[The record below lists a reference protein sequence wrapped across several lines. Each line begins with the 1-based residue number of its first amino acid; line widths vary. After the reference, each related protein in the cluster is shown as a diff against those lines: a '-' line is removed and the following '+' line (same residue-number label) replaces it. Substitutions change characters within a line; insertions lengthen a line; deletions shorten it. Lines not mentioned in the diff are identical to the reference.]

1 MHFTGTQHL
10 HEIENIMQE
19 IPNFLPKGHGGTV
32 LKKEMEDCI
41 RGQPPPNSYK
51 EMMSALTAGIDYK
64 PLGERVS
71 RYLKES
77 EGKAVSYR
85 NEKHKAV
92 FEEITAKMDKQNY
105 ALLSALYLLTADY
118 RLWKIMKHHTQKNGV
133 DFAGVSLKGIHE
145 NGYTL
150 YCVAKDLYLGTKHLS
165 VSDLADTELIRPQ
178 IFMLVCNAM
187 AVRRFGMK
195 AIQLAERRE
204 NP

>member
-1 MHFTGTQHL
+1 MHFTGTKHL

-32 LKKEMEDCI
+32 LKKEMEDYI
-41 RGQPPPNSYK
+41 RGQPPPDSYE
-51 EMMSALTAGIDYK
+51 EMMSALMVGIGYK

-71 RYLKES
+71 RYLEES

-92 FEEITAKMDKQNY
+92 FEEITAKMDKKNY
-105 ALLSALYLLTADY
+105 ALLSALYLLTADH
-118 RLWKIMKHHTQKNGV
+118 RLWKIMKHHTQKNEV
-133 DFAGVSLKGIHE
+133 DFQNVSLKGIHE

-165 VSDLADTELIRPQ
+165 VSDLSDTDLIRPQ
-178 IFMLVCNAM
+178 MFAMICNAM
-187 AVRRFGMK
+187 AVRRFGLK

-204 NP
+204 NL

>member
-1 MHFTGTQHL
+1 MHFTGTKHL

-19 IPNFLPKGHGGTV
+19 IPNFLPKGNGGTV
-32 LKKEMEDCI
+32 LKKEMEDYI
-41 RGQPPPNSYK
+41 RGQPPPDNYE
-51 EMMSALTAGIDYK
+51 EMMSALMAGIGYK

-85 NEKHKAV
+85 NDKHKEV

-118 RLWKIMKHHTQKNGV
+118 RLWKIMKHHVQKNAV

-195 AIQLAERRE
+195 AVRLVERRE
-204 NP
+204 NS

>member
-1 MHFTGTQHL
+1 MHFTGTKHL

-32 LKKEMEDCI
+32 LKKEMEDYI
-41 RGQPPPNSYK
+41 RGQPPPDSYE
-51 EMMSALTAGIDYK
+51 EMMSALMAGIGYK
-64 PLGERVS
+64 SLGERVS
-71 RYLKES
+71 RYLEES

-118 RLWKIMKHHTQKNGV
+118 RLWKIMKHHVQKNAV

-195 AIQLAERRE
+195 AVRLAERRE

>member
-1 MHFTGTQHL
+1 MHFTGTKYL
-10 HEIENIMQE
+10 HEIENIMQG
-19 IPNFLPKGHGGTV
+19 IPNFSPRGHGGTV
-32 LKKEMEDCI
+32 LGKKMEDYI
-41 RGQPPPNSYK
+41 RGQPPPDSYEK
-51 EMMSALTAGIDYK
+51 MMSALMAGIRCQ
-64 PLGERVS
+64 PLGERLS

-92 FEEITAKMDKQNY
+92 FEEITAKMDKQNF

-118 RLWKIMKHHTQKNGV
+118 GLWKIMKQHIQKNKV
-133 DFAGVSLKGIHE
+133 DFADVSLKGIHE

-178 IFMLVCNAM
+178 MFMLVCNAM

-195 AIQLAERRE
+195 AIRLAERGE
-204 NP
+204 NS

>member
-1 MHFTGTQHL
+1 MYFTGTKYL

-19 IPNFLPKGHGGTV
+19 IPNFSPRGHGGTV
-32 LKKEMEDCI
+32 LGKEMEDYI
-41 RGQPPPNSYK
+41 RGQPPPDSYEK
-51 EMMSALTAGIDYK
+51 MMSTLMAGIRYQ
-64 PLGERVS
+64 PLGERLS

-92 FEEITAKMDKQNY
+92 FEEITAKMDKQNF
-105 ALLSALYLLTADY
+105 ALLSALYLLTADH
-118 RLWKIMKHHTQKNGV
+118 RLWKIMKQHTQKNVV

-165 VSDLADTELIRPQ
+165 VSDIADTGLIRPQ
-178 IFMLVCNAM
+178 MFMLVCNAM

-195 AIQLAERRE
+195 AIRLAERGKK
-204 NP
+204 

>member
-1 MHFTGTQHL
+1 MHFTGTKHL

-32 LKKEMEDCI
+32 LKKEMENYI
-41 RGQPPPNSYK
+41 RGQPPPDSYE
-51 EMMSALTAGIDYK
+51 EMMSALMAGIGYK

-85 NEKHKAV
+85 NENHKAV

-118 RLWKIMKHHTQKNGV
+118 RLWKIMKHHVQKNAV
-133 DFAGVSLKGIHE
+133 DFASVSLKGIHE

-195 AIQLAERRE
+195 AVRLAERRE

>member
-1 MHFTGTQHL
+1 MHFTGTKHL

-19 IPNFLPKGHGGTV
+19 IPNFLSKGHGGTV
-32 LKKEMEDCI
+32 LKKEMEDYI
-41 RGQPPPNSYK
+41 RGQPPLDSYE
-51 EMMSALTAGIDYK
+51 EMMSALMAGIGYK

-71 RYLKES
+71 RYLRES

-85 NEKHKAV
+85 NDKHKAV

-118 RLWKIMKHHTQKNGV
+118 RLWKIMKHHVQKNAV

-195 AIQLAERRE
+195 AVRLAERE
-204 NP
+204 KK

>member
-1 MHFTGTQHL
+1 
-10 HEIENIMQE
+10 MQE

-32 LKKEMEDCI
+32 LKKEMEDYI
-41 RGQPPPNSYK
+41 RGQPPPDSYE
-51 EMMSALTAGIDYK
+51 EMMSALMAGIGYK

-71 RYLKES
+71 RYLEES

-118 RLWKIMKHHTQKNGV
+118 RLWKIMKHHVQKNAV

-195 AIQLAERRE
+195 AVRLAERRE

>member
-1 MHFTGTQHL
+1 MHFTGTKHL

-41 RGQPPPNSYK
+41 RGQPPPDSYG
-51 EMMSALTAGIDYK
+51 EMMSTLMAGIGYK

-118 RLWKIMKHHTQKNGV
+118 RLWKIMKHHTQKNAV
-133 DFAGVSLKGIHE
+133 NFAGVSLKGIHE

-165 VSDLADTELIRPQ
+165 VSDLADTELICSQ

-195 AIQLAERRE
+195 AVRLAERRE

>member
-1 MHFTGTQHL
+1 MHFTGTKHL

-32 LKKEMEDCI
+32 LKKEMEDYI
-41 RGQPPPNSYK
+41 RGQPPPDSYE
-51 EMMSALTAGIDYK
+51 EMMSALMAGIGYK

-118 RLWKIMKHHTQKNGV
+118 RLCKIMKHHVEKNAV

-195 AIQLAERRE
+195 AVRLAERRE

>member
-1 MHFTGTQHL
+1 MHFTETKYL

-32 LKKEMEDCI
+32 LGKEMEDYI
-41 RGQPPPNSYK
+41 RGQPPPDSYEK
-51 EMMSALTAGIDYK
+51 MMSALMAGIRYQ
-64 PLGERVS
+64 PLGERLS

-92 FEEITAKMDKQNY
+92 FEEITAKMDKQNF

-118 RLWKIMKHHTQKNGV
+118 RLWKIMKQHIQKNKV
-133 DFAGVSLKGIHE
+133 DFAGVSLKRIHE
-145 NGYTL
+145 NAYTL

-165 VSDLADTELIRPQ
+165 VSDLADTKLIRPQ
-178 IFMLVCNAM
+178 MFMLVCNAM

-195 AIQLAERRE
+195 AICLAERGE
-204 NP
+204 NS

>member
-1 MHFTGTQHL
+1 MHFTGTKHL

-41 RGQPPPNSYK
+41 RGQPPPDSYE
-51 EMMSALTAGIDYK
+51 EMMSALTARIGYK
-64 PLGERVS
+64 PLGERMR

-118 RLWKIMKHHTQKNGV
+118 RLWKIMKHHTQKNTV
-133 DFAGVSLKGIHE
+133 EMV
-145 NGYTL
+145 
-150 YCVAKDLYLGTKHLS
+150 
-165 VSDLADTELIRPQ
+165 
-178 IFMLVCNAM
+178 
-187 AVRRFGMK
+187 
-195 AIQLAERRE
+195 
-204 NP
+204 

>member
-1 MHFTGTQHL
+1 MHFTGTKHF

-41 RGQPPPNSYK
+41 RGQPPLDSYE
-51 EMMSALTAGIDYK
+51 EMMSALMAGIGYK

-85 NEKHKAV
+85 NENHKAV

-118 RLWKIMKHHTQKNGV
+118 RLWKIMKHHVQKNAV

-195 AIQLAERRE
+195 AVRLAERRE

>member
-1 MHFTGTQHL
+1 MHFTGTKHL

-41 RGQPPPNSYK
+41 RGQPPPDSYG
-51 EMMSALTAGIDYK
+51 EMMSALMAGIGYK

-118 RLWKIMKHHTQKNGV
+118 RLWKIMKRHTQKNAV
-133 DFAGVSLKGIHE
+133 DFAGISLKGIHE

-165 VSDLADTELIRPQ
+165 VSDLADTELICPQ

-195 AIQLAERRE
+195 AVRLAERGKK
-204 NP
+204 

>member
-1 MHFTGTQHL
+1 MHFTGTKHL

-41 RGQPPPNSYK
+41 RGQPPPDSYG
-51 EMMSALTAGIDYK
+51 EMMSTLMAGIGYK

-118 RLWKIMKHHTQKNGV
+118 RLWKIMKHHVQKNAV
-133 DFAGVSLKGIHE
+133 NFAGVSLKGIHE

-195 AIQLAERRE
+195 AVRLAERRE

>member
-1 MHFTGTQHL
+1 MHFTGTKHL

-32 LKKEMEDCI
+32 LKKEMEDYI
-41 RGQPPPNSYK
+41 RGQPPPDSYE
-51 EMMSALTAGIDYK
+51 EMMSALMAGIGYK

-71 RYLKES
+71 RYLEES

-118 RLWKIMKHHTQKNGV
+118 RLWKIMKHHVQKNAV

-195 AIQLAERRE
+195 AGRLAERRE

>member
-1 MHFTGTQHL
+1 MHFTGTKHL

-41 RGQPPPNSYK
+41 RGQPPPDSYG
-51 EMMSALTAGIDYK
+51 EMMSTLMAGIGYK

-77 EGKAVSYR
+77 EGKAVSYW

-118 RLWKIMKHHTQKNGV
+118 RLWKIMKHHTQKNAV
-133 DFAGVSLKGIHE
+133 NFAGVSLKGIHE

-165 VSDLADTELIRPQ
+165 VSDLADTELICSQ

-195 AIQLAERRE
+195 AVRLAERRE

>member
-1 MHFTGTQHL
+1 MHFTGTKHL

-32 LKKEMEDCI
+32 LKKEMEDYI
-41 RGQPPPNSYK
+41 RGQPPPDSY
-51 EMMSALTAGIDYK
+51 EETMSALMAGIGYK

-71 RYLKES
+71 RYLEES

-118 RLWKIMKHHTQKNGV
+118 RLWKIMKHHVQKNAV

-195 AIQLAERRE
+195 AVRLAERRE